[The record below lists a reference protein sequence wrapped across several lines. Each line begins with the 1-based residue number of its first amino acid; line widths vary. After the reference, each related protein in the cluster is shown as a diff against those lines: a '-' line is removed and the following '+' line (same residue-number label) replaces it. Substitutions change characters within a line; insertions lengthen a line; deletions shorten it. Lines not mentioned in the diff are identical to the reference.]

1 MSDNVTPPS
10 ATAADYPRIVSTT
23 TTQISPWVT
32 IAEKAVQFEAGE
44 TLHRYHCLRQAD
56 YVAVLATTPD
66 GLIPLVRQY
75 RPCVEDFT
83 WEFPAG
89 TLEGAET
96 AEDAARRELRE
107 ETGLQAE
114 SLVNL
119 GCFYPDTGRLQLSSH
134 AFFARAAALPTHRA
148 GTGELETKFVTLA
161 GLHDMMRSMEFR
173 HQLHWA
179 VYAAAMLH
187 GVFDTR

>member
-1 MSDNVTPPS
+1 MS
-10 ATAADYPRIVSTT
+10 ADAVGYPRIVSTAT
-23 TTQISPWVT
+23 AQVSPWVT
-32 IAEKAVQFEAGE
+32 IAEKTVQFAAGE
-44 TLHRYHCLRQAD
+44 PPHVYHCLRQAA

-66 GLIPLVRQY
+66 GLIALVRQY

-89 TLEGAET
+89 TLEDGET
-96 AEDAARRELRE
+96 PEAAARRELRE

-119 GCFYPDTGRLQLSSH
+119 GCFYPDTGRLQVPSH
-134 AFFARAAALPTHRA
+134 AFFARVASLPADRA
-148 GTGELETKFVTLA
+148 GIGQLETKLVTLA
-161 GLHDMMRSMEFR
+161 GLHEMMRSMEFR

-187 GVFDTR
+187 GVLNTR

>member
-1 MSDNVTPPS
+1 MSDKATPS
-10 ATAADYPRIVSTT
+10 ANAADYPRIVATT
-23 TTQISPWVT
+23 TTRLSPWVT
-32 IAEKAVQFEAGE
+32 IAEKSVQFEAEE
-44 TLHRYHCLRQAD
+44 TPHLYHCLRQAA
-56 YVAVLATTPD
+56 YVAVLATTPE
-66 GLIPLVRQY
+66 GLIALVRQY

-89 TLEGAET
+89 TLEDGET
-96 AEDAARRELRE
+96 AEDAARRERRD

-114 SLVNL
+114 TLVNL
-119 GCFYPDTGRLQLSSH
+119 GCFYPDTGRLQVSSH
-134 AFFARAAALPTHRA
+134 AFFARAAALSAPRA
-148 GTGELETKFVTLA
+148 GKAELETKFVTLA
-161 GLHDMMRSMEFR
+161 GLHDMMRTMEFR

>member
-1 MSDNVTPPS
+1 MGDDRGKIGSIRSRSNPC
-10 ATAADYPRIVSTT
+10 I
-23 TTQISPWVT
+23 
-32 IAEKAVQFEAGE
+32 
-44 TLHRYHCLRQAD
+44 LYHCLRQAA
-56 YVAVLATTPD
+56 YVAVLATTPE
-66 GLIPLVRQY
+66 GLIALVRQY

-89 TLEGAET
+89 TLEDGET

-114 SLVNL
+114 TLLDL
-119 GCFYPDTGRLQLSSH
+119 GCFYPDTGRLQVSSH
-134 AFFARAAALPTHRA
+134 AFFARAAALSANR
-148 GTGELETKFVTLA
+148 TGKAELEMKFVTLA
-161 GLHDMMRSMEFR
+161 GLHDMMRTMEFR

-187 GVFDTR
+187 GVLDTR

>member
-1 MSDNVTPPS
+1 MSDQATPS
-10 ATAADYPRIVSTT
+10 AEAAGYPRIVSTA
-23 TTQISPWVT
+23 TTQVSPWVT
-32 IAEKAVQFEAGE
+32 IAEKTVQFAAGE
-44 TLHRYHCLRQAD
+44 TSHVYHCLRQAA

-66 GLIPLVRQY
+66 RLIALVRQY

-89 TLEGAET
+89 TLEDGET

-119 GCFYPDTGRLQLSSH
+119 GCFYPDTGRLQISSH
-134 AFFARAAALPTHRA
+134 AFFARTASVATGRA
-148 GTGELETKFVTLA
+148 GMGELETRLVTLA
-161 GLHDMMRSMEFR
+161 RLHDMMRSMEFR

-187 GVFDTR
+187 GVLDTRY

>member
-1 MSDNVTPPS
+1 MSDEATPP
-10 ATAADYPRIVSTT
+10 ANAAGYPRIVSTT
-23 TTQISPWVT
+23 TTRLSPWVT
-32 IAEKAVQFEAGE
+32 IAEKSVQFEAGE
-44 TLHRYHCLRQAD
+44 PLHVYHCLRQAA
-56 YVAVLATTPD
+56 YVAVLATTPE
-66 GLIPLVRQY
+66 GLIALVRQY

-89 TLEGAET
+89 TLEDGET

-114 SLVNL
+114 TLVNL
-119 GCFYPDTGRLQLSSH
+119 GCFHPDTGRLQVSSH
-134 AFFARAAALPTHRA
+134 AFFARAAALSA
-148 GTGELETKFVTLA
+148 NGTGKAELEMKFVTLA
-161 GLHDMMRSMEFR
+161 GLHDMMRTMEFR

-187 GVFDTR
+187 GVLDTR

>member
-1 MSDNVTPPS
+1 MSGYPRVVST
-10 ATAADYPRIVSTT
+10 ATAEV
-23 TTQISPWVT
+23 SPWVT
-32 IAEKAVQFEAGE
+32 IAEKTVQFEAGA
-44 TLHRYHCLRQAD
+44 TPQVYHCLRQAA

-66 GLIPLVRQY
+66 GLIALVRQY

-89 TLEGAET
+89 TLEDGET
-96 AEDAARRELRE
+96 AEAAARRELRE

-119 GCFYPDTGRLQLSSH
+119 GCFYPDTGRLQISSH
-134 AFFARAAALPTHRA
+134 AFFARAAALPAHPA
-148 GTGELETKFVTLA
+148 GIGELETKLVTLA

-179 VYAAAMLH
+179 VYAAAVLH
-187 GVFDTR
+187 GVLDAR

>member
-1 MSDNVTPPS
+1 MSDKATPP
-10 ATAADYPRIVSTT
+10 ANADEFPRIVSTAT
-23 TTQISPWVT
+23 TRVSPWVT

-44 TLHRYHCLRQAD
+44 TPHLYHCLRQAD

-66 GLIPLVRQY
+66 GLIALVRQY
-75 RPCVEDFT
+75 RPCVEEFT

-89 TLEGAET
+89 TLDDGET
-96 AEDAARRELRE
+96 AEEAARRELRE
-107 ETGLQAE
+107 ETGLHAE

-119 GCFYPDTGRLQLSSH
+119 GCFYPDTGRLQISSH
-134 AFFARAAALPTHRA
+134 AFFARASALPVQRA
-148 GTGELETKFVTLA
+148 GRGELETKFVTLA
-161 GLHDMMRSMEFR
+161 GLHDMMRTMEFR

-187 GVFDTR
+187 GVLNTR